1 MVLRLI
7 LAALLLSSCASTA
20 PRPQPPPLDFG
31 AFDKALWAIHVEE
44 DDGRVLVSRNADT
57 LMQPASNR
65 KLFSAAT
72 AAACLGIDG
81 QLTTEVFRDGDD
93 LVLRGDGDPS
103 LGSWRYERDGDF
115 DRLAQLLRDRGITR
129 VRDLIVDVSAF
140 DRVTIPGSWKHGN
153 LGYDYAAAVDA
164 ITWGESELAGDRA
177 APDPALHAGHALRD
191 ALFLRGVS
199 VENVRVNTEPR
210 EWAERVAALPSPFVG
225 QLLQTVL
232 KNSHNLYAEMLLKRS
247 ADGTY
252 DGAFARERT
261 FLTGD
266 VGIEGSSFRFLDG
279 SGLSPDDLVT
289 PRATI
294 AMLRWMNEKSRR
306 GFWWQVLAQPANE
319 GTLRSRLVTLDQRV
333 RGKTGTIAGVAALS
347 GIIAMPGG
355 RFRYF
360 SIVVNHH
367 IGDGDDAVKIMDRI
381 VEQYAVR

>member
-1 MVLRLI
+1 
-7 LAALLLSSCASTA
+7 
-20 PRPQPPPLDFG
+20 
-31 AFDKALWAIHVEE
+31 
-44 DDGRVLVSRNADT
+44 
-57 LMQPASNR
+57 
-65 KLFSAAT
+65 
-72 AAACLGIDG
+72 
-81 QLTTEVFRDGDD
+81 
-93 LVLRGDGDPS
+93 
-103 LGSWRYERDGDF
+103 
-115 DRLAQLLRDRGITR
+115 
-129 VRDLIVDVSAF
+129 
-140 DRVTIPGSWKHGN
+140 
-153 LGYDYAAAVDA
+153 
-164 ITWGESELAGDRA
+164 
-177 APDPALHAGHALRD
+177 
-191 ALFLRGVS
+191 VS

-210 EWAERVAALPSPFVG
+210 VWAERVAALPSPFVG